1 MLAVLVEKRL
11 KNDLQM
17 EKVGE
22 EVRGGLMEG
31 KKELVRKGGSKGRRG
46 GKEYVM

>member
-22 EVRGGLMEG
+22 GVRGEE
-31 KKELVRKGGSKGRRG
+31 KKGRERRSW
-46 GKEYVM
+46 